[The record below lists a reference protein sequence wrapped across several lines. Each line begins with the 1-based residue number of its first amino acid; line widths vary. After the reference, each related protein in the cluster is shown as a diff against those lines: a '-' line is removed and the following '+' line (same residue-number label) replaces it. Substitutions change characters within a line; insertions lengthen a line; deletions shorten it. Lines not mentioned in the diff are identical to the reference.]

1 MEATLVALVGVN
13 LLLLVFLLYLL
24 VRLRSLRELK
34 DRLSDR
40 DRGR

>member
-1 MEATLVALVGVN
+1 MEATLVALVGAN

-40 DRGR
+40 DR